1 MSKTFETDEDEMI
14 YHLELHRDTI
24 SWLCEQLDR
33 KGIKNKRT
41 RGNSAEG
48 DILLIKPEDAG
59 VVRQMIRE
67 LHKKFNEQRDEH

>member
-14 YHLELHRDTI
+14 HHLELHRDTI

-48 DILLIKPEDAG
+48 DILLINPDDAE

-67 LHKKFNEQRDEH
+67 FHKKFNGKCDGQ

>member
-1 MSKTFETDEDEMI
+1 MTKVFETDEDEMI
-14 YHLELHRDTI
+14 YHLLLHRDTI

-33 KGIKNKRT
+33 MGIKNTRT

-48 DILLIKPEDAG
+48 DILLIKPEDAE

-67 LHKKFNEQRDEH
+67 LHKKFNE

>member
-1 MSKTFETDEDEMI
+1 MSQTFETDEDEMI

-33 KGIKNKRT
+33 RGIKNRRT

-48 DILLIKPEDAG
+48 DILLIKPEDAEA
-59 VVRQMIRE
+59 VRQMIRD
-67 LHKKFNEQRDEH
+67 LHKKFNE

>member
-1 MSKTFETDEDEMI
+1 MSKVFETDEDEMI
-14 YHLELHRDTI
+14 YHLSLHRDTI

-33 KGIKNKRT
+33 MGIKNRRT

-48 DILLIKPEDAG
+48 DILLIKPEDAE

-67 LHKKFNEQRDEH
+67 LHKKFNE